1 METTKH
7 NNLLHWTLVIHQINN
22 LFTIRKKKKD
32 TIFFILLLFLLIV
45 TIARQRCFQW
55 FNLKGMMIILFHVL
69 GNLTIHK
76 KMNKEILPC
85 HICMLFLCILK
96 PVLGKETKGE
106 KMQYWHHKRGT
117 NCTIISK
124 IRSCNCHFSQGIKC
138 KRLPNKHQN
147 DIGYSSQYMNI
158 NNQHT
163 TEKYYTLNLYL
174 QENNNT
180 PQPLIHTLIKKKS
193 LF

>member
-1 METTKH
+1 MPY
-7 NNLLHWTLVIHQINN
+7 LHAIPLYIKTC
-22 LFTIRKKKKD
+22 FRK
-32 TIFFILLLFLLIV
+32 
-45 TIARQRCFQW
+45 R
-55 FNLKGMMIILFHVL
+55 N
-69 GNLTIHK
+69 
-76 KMNKEILPC
+76 
-85 HICMLFLCILK
+85 
-96 PVLGKETKGE
+96 KGE
-106 KMQYWHHKRGT
+106 KNMQYWHHKRGT

-174 QENNNT
+174 QENNNR
-180 PQPLIHTLIKKKS
+180 PQPLIHTLIIKKIIFLRCKNS
-193 LF
+193 DLVFPFVLVARP